1 MDSCATVEDVRRLWR
16 ALTPEEEER
25 ASALLQKVS
34 SILRSEADKVGKDL
48 DLMIQQKPYLADVA
62 TSVTVDV
69 VARALATPTNQEPV
83 SQFTESAMGY
93 SYSGTYLVPGGGVFI
108 KNAELARL
116 GLKRQKMGGMKLW
129 GDSEEY
135 L

>member
-1 MDSCATVEDVRRLWR
+1 MDNFATIEDIRKLWR

-25 ASALLQKVS
+25 ASALIQKVS

-108 KNAELARL
+108 KKAELARL

-129 GDSEEY
+129 GDSEE
-135 L
+135 

>member
-1 MDSCATVEDVRRLWR
+1 MDNFATIEDIRTLWR

-62 TSVTVDV
+62 ASVTVDV

-108 KNAELARL
+108 KKAELARL
-116 GLKRQKMGGMKLW
+116 GLKRQKMGGIKLW
-129 GDSEEY
+129 GDSEE
-135 L
+135 

>member
-1 MDSCATVEDVRRLWR
+1 MDNFATTEDIQTLWR

-129 GDSEEY
+129 GDSEE
-135 L
+135 

>member
-1 MDSCATVEDVRRLWR
+1 MDNFATTEEIRKLWR

-108 KNAELARL
+108 KKAELARL

-129 GDSEEY
+129 GDSEE
-135 L
+135 

>member
-1 MDSCATVEDVRRLWR
+1 MDNFATIEDIRTLWR

-34 SILRSEADKVGKDL
+34 SILRSEADKVGIDL

-108 KNAELARL
+108 KKSELARL

>member
-1 MDSCATVEDVRRLWR
+1 MDNFATIEDIRKLWR

-69 VARALATPTNQEPV
+69 VARALSTPTNQEPV

-108 KNAELARL
+108 KKAELARL

>member
-1 MDSCATVEDVRRLWR
+1 MDNFATTEDIRTLWR

-48 DLMIQQKPYLADVA
+48 DLMIQQKPYLSDVA

-129 GDSEEY
+129 GDSEE
-135 L
+135 

>member
-1 MDSCATVEDVRRLWR
+1 MDNFATTEDIRTLWR

-116 GLKRQKMGGMKLW
+116 GLKLQKMGGMKLW
-129 GDSEEY
+129 GDSEE
-135 L
+135 

>member
-1 MDSCATVEDVRRLWR
+1 MDNFATIEDIRTLWR

-25 ASALLQKVS
+25 ASALLEKVS

-108 KNAELARL
+108 KKAELARL
-116 GLKRQKMGGMKLW
+116 GLKRQKIGGMKLW

>member
-1 MDSCATVEDVRRLWR
+1 MDNFATIEDIRTLWR
-16 ALTPEEEER
+16 ALTPDEEER
-25 ASALLQKVS
+25 ASALIQKVS

-62 TSVTVDV
+62 ASVTVDV

-108 KNAELARL
+108 KKAELARL

-129 GDSEEY
+129 GDSEE
-135 L
+135 

>member
-1 MDSCATVEDVRRLWR
+1 MDNFATTEDIRTLWR

-93 SYSGTYLVPGGGVFI
+93 SYSGTYLVPGGGIFI

-129 GDSEEY
+129 GDSEE
-135 L
+135 

>member
-1 MDSCATVEDVRRLWR
+1 MDNFATIEDIRTLWR

-25 ASALLQKVS
+25 ASALIQKVS

-108 KNAELARL
+108 KKSELARL

-129 GDSEEY
+129 GDSEE
-135 L
+135 

>member
-1 MDSCATVEDVRRLWR
+1 MDNFATIEDIRKLWR

-25 ASALLQKVS
+25 ASALIQKVS
-34 SILRSEADKVGKDL
+34 SILRSEADKVGKDI

-69 VARALATPTNQEPV
+69 VTRALATPTNQEPV

>member
-1 MDSCATVEDVRRLWR
+1 MDNFAKIEDIRTLWR

-108 KNAELARL
+108 KKAELARL

>member
-1 MDSCATVEDVRRLWR
+1 MDNFATIEDIRTLWR
-16 ALTPEEEER
+16 ALTLEEEER

-69 VARALATPTNQEPV
+69 VTRALATPTNQEPV

-129 GDSEEY
+129 GDSEE
-135 L
+135 

>member
-1 MDSCATVEDVRRLWR
+1 MDNFATIEDIRTLWR

-83 SQFTESAMGY
+83 SQFTGSAMGY
-93 SYSGTYLVPGGGVFI
+93 SCSGTYLVPGGGVFI
-108 KNAELARL
+108 KKSELARL

-129 GDSEEY
+129 GDSEE
-135 L
+135 

>member
-1 MDSCATVEDVRRLWR
+1 MDNFATTEDIRKLWR

-108 KNAELARL
+108 KKAELARL

-129 GDSEEY
+129 GDSEE
-135 L
+135 

>member
-1 MDSCATVEDVRRLWR
+1 MDNFATIEDIRTLWR

-108 KNAELARL
+108 KKAELARL

-129 GDSEEY
+129 GDSEGY

>member
-1 MDSCATVEDVRRLWR
+1 MDNFATTEDIRKLWR

-108 KNAELARL
+108 KKSELARL
-116 GLKRQKMGGMKLW
+116 GLKRQKMGGMKIW

>member
-1 MDSCATVEDVRRLWR
+1 MDNFATIEDIRKLWR
-16 ALTPEEEER
+16 SLTPEEEER

-62 TSVTVDV
+62 ASVTVDV

-108 KNAELARL
+108 KKAELARL

>member
-1 MDSCATVEDVRRLWR
+1 MDNFATIEDIRKLWR

-108 KNAELARL
+108 KKSELARL

>member
-1 MDSCATVEDVRRLWR
+1 MDNFATIEDIRTLWR

-108 KNAELARL
+108 KKAELARL
-116 GLKRQKMGGMKLW
+116 GLKRQKIGGMKLW
-129 GDSEEY
+129 GDSEE
-135 L
+135 

>member
-1 MDSCATVEDVRRLWR
+1 MDNFATIEDIRKLWR

-25 ASALLQKVS
+25 ASALIQKVS
-34 SILRSEADKVGKDL
+34 SILRSEADKVGKDI

-69 VARALATPTNQEPV
+69 VTRALATPTNQEPV

-93 SYSGTYLVPGGGVFI
+93 SYSGTYLVPGGGIFI

-129 GDSEEY
+129 GDSEE
-135 L
+135 

>member
-1 MDSCATVEDVRRLWR
+1 MDNFATIEDIRKLWR

-25 ASALLQKVS
+25 ASALIQKVS

-93 SYSGTYLVPGGGVFI
+93 SYSGTYLVPGGGIFI

>member
-1 MDSCATVEDVRRLWR
+1 MDNFATIEDIRTLWR

-93 SYSGTYLVPGGGVFI
+93 SYSGTYLVPGGGIFI
-108 KNAELARL
+108 KNSELARL

-129 GDSEEY
+129 GDSEE
-135 L
+135 

>member
-1 MDSCATVEDVRRLWR
+1 MDNFATTEDIRKLWR

-69 VARALATPTNQEPV
+69 VARSLATPTNQEPV

-108 KNAELARL
+108 KKAELARL

-129 GDSEEY
+129 GDSEEQP
-135 L
+135 

>member
-1 MDSCATVEDVRRLWR
+1 MDNFATTEDIRTLWR

-69 VARALATPTNQEPV
+69 VTRALATPTNQEPV

-129 GDSEEY
+129 GDSEE
-135 L
+135 

>member
-1 MDSCATVEDVRRLWR
+1 MDNFATTEDIRTLWR

-108 KNAELARL
+108 KKAELARL

-129 GDSEEY
+129 GDSEE
-135 L
+135 

>member
-1 MDSCATVEDVRRLWR
+1 MDNFATIEDIRTLWR
-16 ALTPEEEER
+16 DLTPEEEER

-69 VARALATPTNQEPV
+69 VARALSTPTNQEPV

-108 KNAELARL
+108 KNSELARL

-129 GDSEEY
+129 GDSEE
-135 L
+135 

>member
-1 MDSCATVEDVRRLWR
+1 MDNFATTEDIRTLWR

-129 GDSEEY
+129 GDSED
-135 L
+135 

>member
-1 MDSCATVEDVRRLWR
+1 MDNFATTEDIRKLWR

-48 DLMIQQKPYLADVA
+48 DIMIQQKPYLADVA

-116 GLKRQKMGGMKLW
+116 GLKRQKIGGMKLW
-129 GDSEEY
+129 GESEE
-135 L
+135 

>member
-1 MDSCATVEDVRRLWR
+1 MDNFATIEDIRTLWR

-69 VARALATPTNQEPV
+69 VTRALATPTNQEPV

-129 GDSEEY
+129 GDSEE
-135 L
+135 

>member
-1 MDSCATVEDVRRLWR
+1 MDNFATIEDIRTLWR
-16 ALTPEEEER
+16 VLTPEEEER

-108 KNAELARL
+108 KKAELARL

>member
-1 MDSCATVEDVRRLWR
+1 MDNFATTEDIRKLWR

-108 KNAELARL
+108 KNVELARL
-116 GLKRQKMGGMKLW
+116 GLKRQKIGGMKLW
-129 GDSEEY
+129 GDSEE
-135 L
+135 

>member
-1 MDSCATVEDVRRLWR
+1 MDNFATTEDIRTLWR

-48 DLMIQQKPYLADVA
+48 NLMIQQKQYLADVA

-129 GDSEEY
+129 GDSEE
-135 L
+135 

>member
-1 MDSCATVEDVRRLWR
+1 MDNFATIEDIRTLWR

-69 VARALATPTNQEPV
+69 VSRALATPTNQEPV

-108 KNAELARL
+108 KKAELARL

>member
-1 MDSCATVEDVRRLWR
+1 MDNFATIEDIRKLWR

-108 KNAELARL
+108 KKAELARL
-116 GLKRQKMGGMKLW
+116 GLKRQKMEGMKLW
-129 GDSEEY
+129 GDSDEY

>member
-1 MDSCATVEDVRRLWR
+1 MDNFATTEDIRKLWR

-62 TSVTVDV
+62 ASVTVDV

-108 KNAELARL
+108 KKAELARL

>member
-1 MDSCATVEDVRRLWR
+1 MDNFATTEDIRTLWR

-34 SILRSEADKVGKDL
+34 SILRYEADKVGKDL

-129 GDSEEY
+129 GDSEE
-135 L
+135 